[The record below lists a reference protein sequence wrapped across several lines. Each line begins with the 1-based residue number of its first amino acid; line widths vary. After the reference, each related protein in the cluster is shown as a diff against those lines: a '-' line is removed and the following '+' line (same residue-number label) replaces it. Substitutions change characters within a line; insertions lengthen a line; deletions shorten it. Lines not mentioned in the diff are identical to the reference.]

1 MTKRT
6 AQAQAAHPVSVATT
20 PQLAADTP
28 PPTITFLSRKQV
40 LALVGVSYATLWSWI
55 KEGEFPPACVLNP
68 KQKGRTKIAWLEHE
82 VRQWMATR
90 PRRLPKG
97 SAAA

>member
-1 MTKRT
+1 MTKRN

-20 PQLAADTP
+20 AQPAADA

-40 LALVGVSYATLWSWI
+40 LALVGVSYATMWVWI

-82 VRQWMATR
+82 VRHWMATR
-90 PRRLPKG
+90 PRRIPKG